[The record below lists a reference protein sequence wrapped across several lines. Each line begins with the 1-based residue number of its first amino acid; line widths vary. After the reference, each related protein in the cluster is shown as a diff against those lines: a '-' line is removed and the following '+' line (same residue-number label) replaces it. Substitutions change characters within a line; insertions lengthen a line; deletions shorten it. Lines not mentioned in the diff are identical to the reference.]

1 MSTFLSDSSSPEDAS
16 FGQEEK
22 EYTGVKKMPVHI
34 DQCCIFFP
42 PLFPSFPLEKLCKN
56 VECIKHQHAHT
67 PFDKKPC
74 YTTFNCVRLY
84 ILCAA
89 ALKELGTLSPNLRNA
104 PLRKLHTNYF
114 RRIALDGS
122 TRKPVCSTGNPCLAE
137 PDGCAFHRSVSFF
150 SYAHR
155 SLSFP
160 PLPSHESVRM
170 RNKDARRTDIVKRQ
184 LKQARCQRRRSS
196 SFNIAITSPSKI
208 AKCTQAVCQGIRIR
222 IFAF

>member
-89 ALKELGTLSPNLRNA
+89 ALKELGTFI
-104 PLRKLHTNYF
+104 TEF
-114 RRIALDGS
+114 
-122 TRKPVCSTGNPCLAE
+122 AE
-137 PDGCAFHRSVSFF
+137 CTAQ
-150 SYAHR
+150 
-155 SLSFP
+155 
-160 PLPSHESVRM
+160 
-170 RNKDARRTDIVKRQ
+170 K
-184 LKQARCQRRRSS
+184 
-196 SFNIAITSPSKI
+196 ITY
-208 AKCTQAVCQGIRIR
+208 
-222 IFAF
+222 

>member
-1 MSTFLSDSSSPEDAS
+1 MQRQTSGSPQPPLSIAHTYSPYGTTRTSKYCVRLYSVYSCSHPWPSSTGCLAMSTFLSDSSSPEDAS

-34 DQCCIFFP
+34 DQYCIFFP

-114 RRIALDGS
+114 RRIRWMEAHGS
-122 TRKPVCSTGNPCLAE
+122 RCVPQETLA
-137 PDGCAFHRSVSFF
+137 
-150 SYAHR
+150 
-155 SLSFP
+155 
-160 PLPSHESVRM
+160 
-170 RNKDARRTDIVKRQ
+170 
-184 LKQARCQRRRSS
+184 
-196 SFNIAITSPSKI
+196 
-208 AKCTQAVCQGIRIR
+208 
-222 IFAF
+222 